1 MFIEGQISEMS
12 ADDTDSRF
20 SVRTSRSDDSHGV
33 TDLLQAS
40 YSSLFG
46 PAYSTDVLCQALAV
60 IARAN
65 PQLLESGAFFV
76 AEANRGQIVGCG
88 GWSLDYPG
96 TEEVAGT
103 GHVRHFATHPDWLR
117 RGVGR
122 ALLSETVSQ
131 AADRGIT
138 TLECQSS
145 LVAVE
150 FYRSQGFSVVSEST
164 LHLTPGIV
172 IPSVHMRRF
181 IA

>member
-1 MFIEGQISEMS
+1 MS
-12 ADDTDSRF
+12 ADDSHSRF
-20 SVRTSRSDDSHGV
+20 SARISHSNDSDGV
-33 TDLLQAS
+33 TELLQAS

-46 PAYSTDVLCQALAV
+46 PAYSTDVLCQALPV

-65 PQLLESGAFFV
+65 PRLLGSGAFFV
-76 AEANRGQIVGCG
+76 AEADHGQIVGCG

-122 ALLSETVSQ
+122 ALLSKTMSQ
-131 AADRGIT
+131 ATDRGIRA
-138 TLECQSS
+138 LECQSS

-150 FYRSQGFSVVSEST
+150 FYRSQGFSVVNQSA
-164 LHLTPGIV
+164 LHLVSGVV
-172 IPSVHMRRF
+172 IPSVRMRRS

>member
-1 MFIEGQISEMS
+1 MS
-12 ADDTDSRF
+12 ADDSHSRF
-20 SVRTSRSDDSHGV
+20 SVRISRSNDSDGV
-33 TDLLQAS
+33 TELLQAS

-46 PAYSTDVLCQALAV
+46 PTYSTDVLSQALPV
-60 IARAN
+60 ITRAN
-65 PQLLESGAFFV
+65 PRLLESGAFFV
-76 AEANRGQIVGCG
+76 AEADHGQIVGCG

-122 ALLSETVSQ
+122 ALLSKTMSQ
-131 AADRGIT
+131 AADRGIRR
-138 TLECQSS
+138 LECQSS

-150 FYRSQGFSVVSEST
+150 FYRSQGFSVVGESA
-164 LHLTPGIV
+164 LHLVSGVV
-172 IPSVHMRRF
+172 IPSVRMRRS